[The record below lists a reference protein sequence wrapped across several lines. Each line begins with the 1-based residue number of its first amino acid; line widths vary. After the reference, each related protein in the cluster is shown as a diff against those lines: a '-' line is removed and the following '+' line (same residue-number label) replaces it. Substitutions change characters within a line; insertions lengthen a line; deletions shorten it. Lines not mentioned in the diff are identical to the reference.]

1 MGQEEL
7 APLDELRLTVVVDNE
22 TDTLSSIDEGVPQLP
37 EIADLLR
44 RLPTAPDLKERIH
57 PRVVAPGH
65 CTGWRAK
72 AALARAFAPG
82 SHGPSVVGSRYVLTA
97 PGD

>member
-1 MGQEEL
+1 MGREDA

-22 TDTLSSIDEGVPQLP
+22 PTPLSSIDEGVPQLP
-37 EIADLLR
+37 EVADLLR
-44 RLPTAPDLKERIH
+44 RLPTAPDLNERIH
-57 PRVVAPGH
+57 PRVVVPGH
-65 CTGWRAK
+65 RTGWRAK
-72 AALARAFAPG
+72 AALARAVAPG